1 MRQFS
6 GLALFLLLVG
16 CSGGDG
22 VVKYDITG
30 TVTLDGKPVDGAAVV
45 LQTQAGALESAM
57 TDASGKFKMSA
68 KAGPAQVGVVK
79 STFSGGPQSTGNFD
93 SPARPEEGGAPSKA
107 KVTHHVAEKYNS
119 PEKSGLSVTV
129 PEGGGDVGE
138 IKVTSK

>member
-1 MRQFS
+1 MRQFTV
-6 GLALFLLLVG
+6 LALFLLIVG

-30 TVTLDGKPVDGAAVV
+30 TITLDGKPVDGAAVV
-45 LQTQAGALESAM
+45 LQTQAGAIESAM
-57 TDASGKFKMSA
+57 TDSSGKFKMSA
-68 KAGPAQVGVVK
+68 KAGLAQVGVAK
-79 STFSGGPQSTGNFD
+79 TTYTGGPEGSANFD

-107 KVTHHVAEKYNS
+107 KVTYHVAEKYNS